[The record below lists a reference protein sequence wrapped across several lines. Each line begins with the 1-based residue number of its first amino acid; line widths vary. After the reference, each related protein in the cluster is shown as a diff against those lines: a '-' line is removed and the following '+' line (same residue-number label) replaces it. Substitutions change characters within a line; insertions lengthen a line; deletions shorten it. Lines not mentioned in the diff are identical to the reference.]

1 MTDSLS
7 NENNFS
13 NLDNNIQINDEI
25 KLDSTLIEDNQIE
38 DSKLEIKKNPLP
50 MFIKNINISNFI
62 SYYKPSSI
70 TNNLPVPRLPTEED
84 ILDELLD
91 SVLSP

>member
-7 NENNFS
+7 IENNFS
-13 NLDNNIQINDEI
+13 NLDNNIQIDDEI

-62 SYYKPSSI
+62 SYYRPNSI
-70 TNNLPVPRLPTEED
+70 TNNLSIPRLPTEED